1 VSAAGASLT
10 LPLRAERVRGGLLV
24 LLVLVLLALPL
35 ALAGRPFELRLLT
48 VMFLYAAM
56 GQSWNLLAG
65 YAGQTSLG
73 HGMFFGIGAYTSTLA
88 GIGIGLNPWLGGL
101 LGSAAAAVV
110 GIVLG
115 LVCFRLKGHYFVIAT
130 LVIAESLNLAFADW
144 EWVGGAMGLQLPI
157 EEPSLLTFQF
167 HRDKLPYYY
176 IALLLLAFATAL
188 VVWLD
193 RRKTGHV
200 LRAIRDD
207 EEATRS
213 LGFSPMRYKLL
224 AMALSAAL
232 IAFCGTFYAQ
242 FVLFIDP
249 PSVLSLQLSVMIA
262 LVGIVG
268 GIGTPSG
275 PIVGAAVLVTIS
287 EYARIWFSGGG
298 RSLDLMIYGLIIM
311 LVAIYRPAGIV
322 SFFGKRGGKAPA

>member
-1 VSAAGASLT
+1 MSTARASLSP
-10 LPLRAERVRGGLLV
+10 PLRAEWVRGGLLA
-24 LLVLVLLALPL
+24 LLIMVLLALPL
-35 ALAGRPFELRLLT
+35 FLAGRPFELRLLT
-48 VMFLYAAM
+48 IMFLYAAM

-73 HGMFFGIGAYTSTLA
+73 HGMFFGLGAYTSTLA
-88 GIGIGLNPWLGGL
+88 AIGIGLNPWLGGL
-101 LGSAAAAVV
+101 LGSAVAASV
-110 GIVLG
+110 GIVIG
-115 LVCFRLKGHYFVIAT
+115 LACFRLKGHYFVIAT
-130 LVIAESLNLAFADW
+130 LVLAESLSLAFADW
-144 EWVGGAMGLQLPI
+144 DWVGGAMGLQLPI
-157 EEPSLLTFQF
+157 DEPSLLAFQF
-167 HRDKLPYYY
+167 HRDKQPYYY
-176 IALLLLAFATAL
+176 IALLLLVFATAL

-224 AMALSAAL
+224 AMALSAAM

-268 GIGTPSG
+268 GIGTASG

-287 EYARIWFSGGG
+287 EYARIWFSGSG
-298 RSLDLMIYGLIIM
+298 RNVDLMIYGLIIM
-311 LVAIYRPAGIV
+311 AVAVYRPAGLV
-322 SFFGKRGGKAPA
+322 SFFGRRAGKARS

>member
-1 VSAAGASLT
+1 VSVAHASLAAPPRT
-10 LPLRAERVRGGLLV
+10 EWVRGALV
-24 LLVLVLLALPL
+24 LLLLAAMAVLPIFL
-35 ALAGRPFELRLLT
+35 GARPFELRLLT
-48 VMFLYAAM
+48 IMFLYAAM
-56 GQSWNLLAG
+56 GQAWNLLAG

-73 HGMFFGIGAYTSTLA
+73 HGMFFGIGAYTSTMA
-88 GIGIGLNPWLGGL
+88 VSGIGLNPWLGGL
-101 LGSAAAAVV
+101 LGSAVAASV
-110 GIVLG
+110 GIVIG
-115 LVCFRLKGHYFVIAT
+115 LACFRLKGHYFVIAT
-130 LVIAESLNLAFADW
+130 LVLAESLSLAFADW

-157 EEPSLLTFQF
+157 EEPSLLALQF
-167 HRDKLPYYY
+167 HQDKRPYYY
-176 IALLLLAFATAL
+176 LALLLVVLATAL

-224 AMALSAAL
+224 AMALSAAI

-262 LVGIVG
+262 LVAIVG
-268 GIGTPSG
+268 GIGTAAG
-275 PIVGAAVLVTIS
+275 PILGAAVLVTVS
-287 EYARIWFSGGG
+287 EYARISFSGSG
-298 RSLDLMIYGLIIM
+298 RNIDLMLYGLIIM
-311 LVAIYRPAGIV
+311 AVAVYRPAGLV
-322 SFFGKRGGKAPA
+322 SLFGRGIRGKR